1 MLLPGLTR
9 ESMGY
14 VTALQLLFEALGKIV
29 IVEIRFT
36 VFRSVSSGHELLEA
50 QEGWAWGWRQT
61 CTELHGAAV
70 FHGDV
75 PVSVHLSSNSS
86 VWWAVEREAGKV
98 SLRYWCGCGCWLAG
112 KLPKSLLFHTL
123 VLWAAGSDGCLRKHF
138 MRSFERSVSFSAD
151 WISCINVHCWGCL
164 RVS

>member
-50 QEGWAWGWRQT
+50 QEGWA
-61 CTELHGAAV
+61 
-70 FHGDV
+70 
-75 PVSVHLSSNSS
+75 
-86 VWWAVEREAGKV
+86 
-98 SLRYWCGCGCWLAG
+98 
-112 KLPKSLLFHTL
+112 
-123 VLWAAGSDGCLRKHF
+123 
-138 MRSFERSVSFSAD
+138 
-151 WISCINVHCWGCL
+151 
-164 RVS
+164 